1 MNKYYTDG
9 VLKNM
14 YLEALKSTYANIGH
28 ISEIKVV
35 NIGEGNPNSK
45 DSVGQLL
52 NSVIT

>member
-9 VLKNM
+9 VIKNM
-14 YLEALKSTYANIGH
+14 YLEALKSIYSNIRH
-28 ISEIKVV
+28 ISEIKVL

-52 NSVIT
+52 NSVLT